1 MKRPGGRAV
10 RRSIALLLVLAAC
23 SGGPAIP
30 AEVVVRDP
38 YAFEAKQGG
47 TAAAYVVIVNG
58 TDSTETLDSIVS
70 MAGFVSMHT
79 QSESNGMV
87 SMVPVERPT
96 IPAHDSLV
104 FSPGVRHLMLEGYL
118 QDLVAGDSIDLTFW
132 FAKRGDVRT
141 VAVVRPYG
149 S

>member
-1 MKRPGGRAV
+1 MRGPVGQWA
-10 RRSIALLLVLAAC
+10 
-23 SGGPAIP
+23 GGPAFLVLLLGGCGGAP
-30 AEVVVRDP
+30 LPPEVVVREP
-38 YAFEAKQGG
+38 FAFEAKQGG
-47 TAAAYVVIVNG
+47 TAAAYAVIVNG

-70 MAGFVSMHT
+70 MTGFVSMHT

-87 SMVPVERPT
+87 SMVPVEHPT

-104 FSPGVRHLMLEGYL
+104 FAPGVQHLMIEGYL
-118 QDLVAGDSIDLTFW
+118 HDLVPGDSVDLTFW
-132 FAKRGDVRT
+132 FARRGDVRT